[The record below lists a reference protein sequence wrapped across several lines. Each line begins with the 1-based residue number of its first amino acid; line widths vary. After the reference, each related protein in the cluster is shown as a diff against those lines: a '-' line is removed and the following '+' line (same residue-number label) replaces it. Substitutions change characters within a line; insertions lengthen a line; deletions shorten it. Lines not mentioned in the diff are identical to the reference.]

1 MYVDSHCHL
10 EIEEF
15 DNDRAQVISK
25 SLEEGLVYMLTV
37 GTEERYF
44 RKVVEIVDTYP
55 EIYGAVGVHP
65 HNGQAYTDKMSEK
78 LRAALMHPKIVAL
91 GEIGLDFFKN
101 YSPRSSQL
109 EAFEGQMELAAR
121 EGLPVII
128 HSRDSREE
136 TLAVL
141 GRFAEALT
149 AGGVIHCFSYDL
161 DTARKLLDMGFYLS
175 IPGTITYT
183 KNVSLVD
190 VAKYIPINRM
200 LVETDA
206 PFLAPHPHRGKRNLP
221 YFVKITAATVARIR
235 SMTLEDL
242 SWNVR
247 HNFETLFLKGLKEAP
262 R

>member
-15 DNDRAQVISK
+15 DDDRAEVISK
-25 SLEEGLVYMLTV
+25 SLEEGLVYILTV
-37 GTEERYF
+37 GTEEKYF
-44 RKVVEIVDTYP
+44 KKVAEMVDKYP
-55 EIYGAVGVHP
+55 EIYGALGIHP
-65 HNGQAYTDKMSEK
+65 HNGSAYTDAAEES
-78 LRAALMHPKIVAL
+78 LRVALAHPGIVAL

-101 YSPRSSQL
+101 HSPRPAQMK
-109 EAFEGQMELAAR
+109 AFEAQMEMACR
-121 EGLPVII
+121 ENLPVII

-141 GRFAEALT
+141 KRLSGSLS

-190 VAKYIPINRM
+190 VAKYIPSDRI

-221 YFVKITAATVARIR
+221 HFVKITTDAVARIR
-235 SMTLEDL
+235 SATVEDL
-242 SWNVR
+242 LLSVR
-247 HNFETLFLKGLKEAP
+247 RNFETLFLKGSKEVVH
-262 R
+262 